1 MQIGLISL
9 FIIVAVYGSV
19 AAQRQQTLTGDVR
32 LHQNFQ
38 SKILNNARDI
48 IVYLPPG
55 YSANAS
61 KRYSV
66 FYFHDGQ
73 NIFDGATSYI
83 PGQEWRIDETAQSL
97 SEAGKIEPLII
108 VGIYNTGVNRV
119 HEYTPAEDAKYKAGG
134 KADLYGRMIVEELMP
149 FIDTK
154 YRTRKGAQHTGLG
167 GSSLGGLVTAYL
179 GMRYPKVF
187 GRLAVVSPSVWWAD
201 NQIVR
206 YTEALLKKP
215 SLRIWLDIGAIEGR
229 NESEAQNTLKGA
241 RRFRDTLIKK
251 GWRLE
256 KDLKYF
262 EAAGA
267 EHNERAW
274 AARVESILQ
283 VHFPKN

>member
-1 MQIGLISL
+1 MRHRLISL
-9 FIIVAVYGSV
+9 FIVVAVCGSA

-83 PGQEWRIDETAQSL
+83 LGQEWRIDETAQSL
-97 SEAGKIEPLII
+97 IEAGKIEPLII

-149 FIDTK
+149 FIDAK
-154 YRTRKGAQHTGLG
+154 YRTRKGAEHTGLG

-179 GMRYPKVF
+179 GMKYPKVF

-206 YTEALLKKP
+206 YTEALPKKP
-215 SLRIWLDIGAIEGR
+215 SLRIWLDMGTKEGR
-229 NESEAQNTLKGA
+229 NEPEAQNAVNGTRLL
-241 RRFRDTLIKK
+241 RDTLIKK
-251 GWRLE
+251 GWKLE

-283 VHFPKN
+283 FLFPKK